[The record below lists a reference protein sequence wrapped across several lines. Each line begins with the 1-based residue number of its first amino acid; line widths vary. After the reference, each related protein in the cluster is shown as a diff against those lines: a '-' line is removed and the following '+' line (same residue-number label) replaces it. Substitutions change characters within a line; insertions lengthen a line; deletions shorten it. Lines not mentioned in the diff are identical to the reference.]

1 MVLRFD
7 GNPGIGANLFSEVD
21 NLICLRHLLIS
32 TLVVHSNILYIMI
45 LKLDGKIVVLICLRY
60 LFISIATDNKHTL
73 YHGT

>member
-45 LKLDGKIVVLICLRY
+45 LKLDGNSGIGANICY
-60 LFISIATDNKHTL
+60 KSII
-73 YHGT
+73 